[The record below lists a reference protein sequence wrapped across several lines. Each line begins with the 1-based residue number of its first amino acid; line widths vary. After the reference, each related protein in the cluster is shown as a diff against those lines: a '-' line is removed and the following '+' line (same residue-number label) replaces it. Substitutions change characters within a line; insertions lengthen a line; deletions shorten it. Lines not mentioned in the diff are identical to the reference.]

1 MIQVPFEICKA
12 VPADA
17 EAISQLISGLSR
29 YFTLHPEGLG
39 AEAFLRTIE
48 PAAIRQWNEAPNM
61 AYFKAVQNGRLAGV
75 VAMRDLAHLYHLF
88 VAPAFQG
95 AGLARL
101 LWEHASRHAK
111 SNGNPGSFT
120 VNSTPHAVPVYERFG
135 FTATGPR
142 VEMNG
147 IAFVPMRL
155 DTHLPHCPNIGRT
168 TVG

>member
-1 MIQVPFEICKA
+1 MSSTTVETCKA
-12 VPADA
+12 TPADA

-29 YFTLHPEGLG
+29 FFTVHPEGLG
-39 AEAFLRTIE
+39 AEAFLQTIC
-48 PAAIRQWNEAPNM
+48 PAGIQLLIEAPNM
-61 AYFKAVQNGRLAGV
+61 AYFKTVQGGRLAGV
-75 VAMRDLAHLYHLF
+75 VAMRDHSHLYHLF

-101 LWEHASRHAK
+101 LWAHASSHAC
-111 SNGNPGSFT
+111 SNGNAGTFT

-147 IAFVPMRL
+147 IAFVPMRNYR
-155 DTHLPHCPNIGRT
+155 HEPQ
-168 TVG
+168 